1 MRGATPGGV
10 VHLELHTGN
19 GLAACSFLTQ
29 LLGWKAQEVAQAET
43 AYLAVGMG
51 DRVSGGIVECGVG
64 QPQWVP
70 YVIVERVDRAT
81 ARADELGAS
90 IILEPREGPAGW
102 RSVVTSPSSGA
113 LALWQLKPESRR
125 RLRYRS

>member
-1 MRGATPGGV
+1 MRSGAPGGV

-19 GLAACSFLTQ
+19 GLAARSFLTQ
-29 LLGWKAQEVAQAET
+29 LLGWEAQEVGPAET
-43 AYLAVGMG
+43 SYLAVGMG

-70 YVIVERVDRAT
+70 YVIVERVDRAI

-90 IILEPREGPAGW
+90 VVLEPREGPAGW
-102 RSVVTSPSSGA
+102 RSVVSSPSSGA

-125 RLRYRS
+125 RLHYRP